1 MLVHAIHHFVRA
13 LSHNNTRSLT
23 ADVVEIILT
32 LSFRLQTYPGF
43 LEIPGFQDLEDRK
56 LAETTEEVKN
66 ASMKL
71 QHR

>member
-1 MLVHAIHHFVRA
+1 M
-13 LSHNNTRSLT
+13 
-23 ADVVEIILT
+23 EIILT